1 MKLRIIQATV
11 FTLALLLSQAAFAQ
25 LLNSQRS
32 DSIKLEGKPASL
44 SEPRI
49 VNSAVSQNQLL
60 VERYLN
66 GSDNEALT
74 GSTTAIDTYSVA
86 PFIRDNLDNFHWA
99 SAEEAPTFHTFN
111 GSAESGGGN
120 VFGTPGG
127 SFRVLEGRTSL
138 GGGVDRYSVEVTA
151 VSSSSVK
158 EPWVDA
164 SWAGSGYTD
173 WILEVGTATGG
184 GDPLEPGYSFNVLN
198 SGVSLFNSAGA
209 PIGDFDL
216 YNDASSNTV
225 LRGTARIDN
234 DGSDIAGVDVAAI
247 QMYWDITPQ
256 VSEPEFSSDP
266 APGSTITFIDTMVG
280 NSSPQ
285 GITVEN
291 TGGTALTISCSLS
304 GAATMHFRISKCPDT
319 VSAAG
324 SDVILVNCEPSTIGL
339 KLATLDL
346 LTNDADESDVSYNL
360 SCTGIVP
367 SAENLIFGDSFEN

>member
-1 MKLRIIQATV
+1 MKLRLSLAAV
-11 FTLALLLSQAAFAQ
+11 FILALLLSQAAFAQ
-25 LLNSQRS
+25 QLNSQRAGN
-32 DSIKLEGKPASL
+32 INLERKPGSL

-49 VNSAVSQNQLL
+49 VNNAVPQNQLL
-60 VERYLN
+60 VERDLS
-66 GSDNEALT
+66 GSDNEAL
-74 GSTTAIDTYSVA
+74 AVPDTYSVA

-99 SAEEAPTFHTFN
+99 STENTPTSHIFN
-111 GSAESGGGN
+111 GSAELGGGN

-127 SFRVLEGRTSL
+127 LFRVAEGIKSL
-138 GGGVDRYSVEVTA
+138 DGDVDRYIVQVTA
-151 VSSSSVK
+151 VNSSIAR

-173 WILEVGTATGG
+173 WILEVGTPTGG
-184 GDPLEPGYSFNVLN
+184 GDPLLPGYSFSILN
-198 SGVSLFNSAGA
+198 SGVSLFDSADNLVGE
-209 PIGDFDL
+209 FDL
-216 YNDASSNTV
+216 YADASSDTV

-247 QMYWDITPQ
+247 QMWWDITPQ
-256 VSEPEFSSDP
+256 VSEAEFSSDP
-266 APGSTITFIDTMVG
+266 APGGTITFIDTMVG

-346 LTNDADESDVSYNL
+346 LTNDADESAVSYNL